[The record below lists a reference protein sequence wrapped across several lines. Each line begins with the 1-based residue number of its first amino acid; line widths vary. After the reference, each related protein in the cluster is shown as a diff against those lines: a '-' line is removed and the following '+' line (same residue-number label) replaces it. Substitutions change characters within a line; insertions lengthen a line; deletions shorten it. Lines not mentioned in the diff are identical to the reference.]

1 MKIKASKKLA
11 FRQSAVMKAQVM
23 GGR

>member
-1 MKIKASKKLA
+1 VKIKASKKLA